1 MLEWI
6 MIHKIKALYDGGNG
20 VSKRQIAKQL
30 GISRNSVNKY
40 LNMDETVISA
50 QKQNTER
57 VKTLD
62 IYQEYIVYLLKNYP
76 NLSAVKIMRKLKE
89 KYEDIAISDRTVRR
103 YVESLKE
110 TINCKQQRYYQ
121 PVLDMV
127 PGVQCQVDPGELRGV
142 KIGGLDTTVYF
153 VVFVLSYSRLM
164 YVELSSKPINT
175 GKLIQMHDAAFRYFG
190 GRVEECIYDQTKMV
204 VIEEEYRELTL
215 NQRFYEYATYAGFTI
230 RACEGYD
237 PESKGKVEAGVKYV
251 KFNGLY
257 GENFTDWAELET
269 YKDNWLNRIANERC
283 HGTTGYAPRKLYEEK
298 EQMHMHVYNSPSIV
312 QQDGQRITRK
322 ADKTGLISWSSN
334 KYSVPM
340 LYQNNIVCVEEVDDE
355 LIIYDIATQSEI
367 ARHGKATG
375 MGNILKNHNHYR
387 DITLLVSEL
396 EAKIIAL
403 IGDKLG
409 IKLCSLLK
417 QTSPMIYK
425 DQLRAVIQI
434 LSKGSQPLNQEIIDK
449 LCQRQRLTARSIREY
464 LEVYVAKQQELNI
477 KESHSTKAEH
487 AKLSHQLARYK
498 QVLPIQG
505 DVHAIH

>member
-1 MLEWI
+1 MLEWL
-6 MIHKIKALYDGGNG
+6 MIHKIKALYDNG
-20 VSKRQIAKQL
+20 KGLSKRQIAKEL
-30 GISRNSVNKY
+30 GISRNSISKY
-40 LNMDETVISA
+40 LNMEENAISV

-76 NLSAVKIMRKLKE
+76 NLSAVKVMRKLRE
-89 KYEDIAISDRTVRR
+89 KYDDITITDRTVRR

-110 TINCKQQRYYQ
+110 TINCKQQRYYE
-121 PVLDMV
+121 PILDMV

-142 KIGGLDTTVYF
+142 KIGGVETTVYF

-164 YVELSSKPINT
+164 YVGLSSKPINT
-175 GKLIQMHDAAFRYFG
+175 TSLIQMHDAAFRYFG
-190 GRVEECIYDQTKMV
+190 GRVEECVYDQTKMV
-204 VIEEEYRELTL
+204 VLAEEYRELTL

-257 GENFTDWAELET
+257 GEDFTDWSELES
-269 YKDNWLNRIANERC
+269 YKNKWLDEIANKRC

-298 EQMHMHVYNSPSIV
+298 EQKHMHSYNTPSII
-312 QQDGQRITRK
+312 QQDEQYIKRK

-340 LYQNNIVCVEEVDDE
+340 IYQNNTIIVKEMDNEI
-355 LIIYDIATQSEI
+355 IIYDTGNKTEI

-375 MGNILKNHNHYR
+375 IGNIIKNPNHYR
-387 DITLLVSEL
+387 DISQLVSEL
-396 EAKIIAL
+396 EAKIIDL
-403 IGDKLG
+403 TSSELG
-409 IKLCSLLK
+409 TKLCILLK
-417 QTSPMIYK
+417 KTSPMIYK
-425 DQLRAVIQI
+425 DQLRAVIKI
-434 LSKGSQPLNQEIIDK
+434 LSNGGNSLSQDIIDK
-449 LCQRQRLTARSIREY
+449 LCQRQRLSAKSIREY
-464 LEVYVAKQQELNI
+464 LEAYVIKQQELNI
-477 KESHSTKAEH
+477 KNTYTTTAEQ
-487 AKLSHQLARYK
+487 KQLNHQLERYR

-505 DVHAIH
+505 AKHAFH